1 MIKITEAKIKSDLN
15 IFIKFPLSLYK
26 NDGFYI
32 PQLTMD
38 MKTHFGKKNPFL
50 KQADVKFFL
59 ALKDGKVAGRIAS
72 IINPDHIKIHDEK
85 AGFFGFFECINDRA
99 VSDAL
104 LNKVCDELKSQGME
118 IMRGPMNFST
128 NEECGFLIEGFDV
141 SPMLMM
147 PYNPPYYNDLMAD
160 FGMLKSKDLHAY
172 IYDTQEEL
180 PEKVLRVAALAERKG
195 ITVRPIDKRNFMA
208 DMKIFQDVYNSAW
221 RNNWGFI
228 PLADDEV
235 LYSSK
240 RLKPIAVP
248 ELTLIAEKNG
258 EPVGFLGLI
267 PDYNFV
273 LRKMKGRLNP
283 VTILK
288 ALYYSKKITDL
299 RLLLY
304 GIKPEYRN
312 RGVDALLFKEGHK
325 NIIKGGY
332 KRIEFSWILED
343 NIQVIRICE
352 MFSARLYKRYRIYE
366 MAIGNGQ
373 KAKG

>member
-1 MIKITEAKIKSDLN
+1 MEIIEARTKSEIN
-15 IFIKFPLSLYK
+15 SFIKFPLLLYK
-26 NDGFYI
+26 NDSLYV

-38 MKTHFGKKNPFL
+38 MKTHFSRKNPFL
-50 KQADVKFFL
+50 KHADVKFFM
-59 ALKDGKVAGRIAS
+59 ALKNGRIVGRIAS
-72 IINPDHIKIHDEK
+72 IINPEHIKVQNER
-85 AGFFGFFECINDRA
+85 AGFFGFFECINDRV

-128 NEECGFLIEGFDV
+128 NEECGFLIDGFDS

-160 FGMLKSKDLHAY
+160 FGMSKSKDLYAY
-172 IYDTQEEL
+172 IYNTQEEL

-195 ITVRPIDKRNFMA
+195 ITVRPIDKKNFMA
-208 DMKIFQDVYNSAW
+208 DMKIFQDIYNSAW

-228 PLADDEV
+228 PLTDEEV
-235 LYSSK
+235 FYSSQ

-258 EPVGFLGLI
+258 EHVGFLGLI

-273 LRKMKGRLNP
+273 LKKMKGRLNP

-288 ALYYSKKITDL
+288 ALYYSKKIADL

-325 NIIKGGY
+325 NIIKGRY
-332 KRIEFSWILED
+332 KRIELSWILED

-352 MFSARLYKRYRIYE
+352 MFSAMLYKRYRIYE
-366 MAIGNGQ
+366 KAIGNG
-373 KAKG
+373 

>member
-248 ELTLIAEKNG
+248 ELTLMAEKNG

>member
-208 DMKIFQDVYNSAW
+208 DMKIFQDIYNSAW